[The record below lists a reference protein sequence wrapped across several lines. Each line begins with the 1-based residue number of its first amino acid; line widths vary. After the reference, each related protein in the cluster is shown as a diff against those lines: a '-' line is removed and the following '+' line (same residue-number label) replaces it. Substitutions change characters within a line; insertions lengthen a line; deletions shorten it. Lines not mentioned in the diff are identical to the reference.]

1 MQTITRIICPNCGSP
16 DAERHN
22 LVDRELSRTQ
32 CHDCDYLLVT
42 CRRTNCVI
50 EAYAPG
56 IDLRRSAQAILARRA
71 VGASSRQLS
80 IAKSA
85 I

>member
-1 MQTITRIICPNCGSP
+1 MQITTQIICPNCGSP

-22 LVDRELSRTQ
+22 LVERELSRTQ

-42 CRRTNCVI
+42 CQRTNRVI

-56 IDLRRSAQAILARRA
+56 IDLRRSAQAILQRRA
-71 VGASSRQLS
+71 VGTSDLQLS